1 MARIFFAFAH
11 PDDEWLDACVAIA
24 EHVAAGHE
32 VHVVWLTGGDASGT
46 INEINGIG
54 VDPWWGVQHR
64 PTEEGY
70 ALLTP
75 VTLAET
81 RIAEAS
87 VAVRTLTAGLG
98 VPVELHPLGHP
109 DGQLTVPIVRDAL
122 LELVNTVAPGESIR
136 LKGHTWVPQLDEH
149 TDHIAV
155 GTAIKQLGD
164 EDEDRFGDRRH
175 YVAPNHWTDADLS
188 LINPVWDT
196 PSNADI
202 RKRVIASAKAFAAWH
217 PPHSYAVGR
226 HSVSGLF
233 DTVLSN
239 PRSLFHA

>member
-32 VHVVWLTGGDASGT
+32 VHIVWLTGGDASGT
-46 INEINGIG
+46 INEINGVG
-54 VDPWWGVQHR
+54 VDVWWGVQHH
-64 PTEEGY
+64 PVAEGY
-70 ALLTP
+70 EPLTP
-75 VTLAET
+75 TTLAET

-87 VAVRTLTAGLG
+87 VAVRVLTAGLG
-98 VPVELHPLGHP
+98 LPAELHPLGHP
-109 DGQLTVPIVRDAL
+109 DGQLTSSLVRDAL
-122 LELVNTVAPGESIR
+122 LELADTVAPSEPIR
-136 LKGHTWVPQLDEH
+136 LKGHTWVTQLDTH
-149 TDHIAV
+149 SDHIAV
-155 GTAIKQLGD
+155 GAAIKQLGD
-164 EDEDRFGDRRH
+164 DDPTRFGDRRY
-175 YVAPNHWTDADLS
+175 YVAPNHWTDGDLGLVS
-188 LINPVWDT
+188 PVWDT
-196 PSNADI
+196 PSTTDI

-239 PRSLFHA
+239 PRSLFHS